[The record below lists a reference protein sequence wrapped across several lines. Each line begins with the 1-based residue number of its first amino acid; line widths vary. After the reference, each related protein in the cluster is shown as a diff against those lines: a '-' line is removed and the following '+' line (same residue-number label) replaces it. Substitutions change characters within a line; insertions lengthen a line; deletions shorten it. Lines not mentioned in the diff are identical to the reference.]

1 MNGGRRRS
9 GQFTNN
15 YHIIFLSR
23 DSAVSAV
30 GQRTTT
36 LTSNCNG
43 ALFRR
48 AGEKSR
54 GAETTVVS
62 WAGIGDCVSLLVS
75 AVRCGAVLGR
85 AGRRAGGAV
94 QLPRLP
100 RSSVQPAQP
109 PSLLLDRS
117 SLVAGLEA
125 GGCGEQLAWYQVNIC
140 CPPAMGG

>member
-9 GQFTNN
+9 GQLTNN

-75 AVRCGAVLGR
+75 AVEQCWAGR
-85 AGRRAGGAV
+85 AGGRVAQYSYPAC
-94 QLPRLP
+94 LAHL
-100 RSSVQPAQP
+100 SSP
-109 PSLLLDRS
+109 PSHRLS
-117 SLVAGLEA
+117 
-125 GGCGEQLAWYQVNIC
+125 Y
-140 CPPAMGG
+140 